1 MTPGDLS
8 RPIKSSA
15 DGRGDKKLSA
25 PLALASASLGGGLIA
40 LVLWLSIAEAPLGG
54 EPVAKITLAPVQN
67 PLDLTADGAGLG
79 IRDRLNPEDNVDYKP
94 VNPPDGPADD
104 GTPDPLDEQL
114 DKLAK
119 SGGPTIESLRAAPVA
134 GLTEQG
140 PNGILPKISA
150 SGKTPAQIYAR
161 PVTRTQADPN
171 MAKIAILV
179 GGMGLSVSGTSIAI
193 NRLPADITL
202 AFAPYAKSL
211 QKWVDKARQNG
222 HEVMLQLPM
231 EPFDYPDN
239 DPGPHTLLSSLTPP
253 DNVRRLEWLLSRF
266 TGYYGVTN
274 YMGAKFTSSSDALRP
289 VFRQLNRRGLV
300 YIEDGS
306 SARSN
311 SPKIARSVKLKATM
325 ADLIVDADPNLS
337 AITRSLAK
345 LETIALERGIA
356 IGVASGLPVTVGQIT
371 EWVKTLKEKGIVL
384 VPVSATITL
393 RQNTT

>member
-8 RPIKSSA
+8 RPIQTTA
-15 DGRGDKKLSA
+15 DGRGRKKLST
-25 PLALASASLGGGLIA
+25 PLALASAALAGGLMA

-54 EPVAKITLAPVQN
+54 EPVAKIALAPPQN
-67 PLDLTADGAGLG
+67 PLDLTADGADLG
-79 IRDRLNPEDNVDYKP
+79 IRDRLNPEDNVDFKP
-94 VNPPDGPADD
+94 VNPPADPADD
-104 GTPDPLDEQL
+104 GKTDPLDEQL
-114 DKLAK
+114 DKLAA
-119 SGGPTIESLRAAPVA
+119 SAGPTIGSLRTAPVA
-134 GLTEQG
+134 GLSEQG
-140 PNGILPKISA
+140 PNGLLPKISA
-150 SGKTPAQIYAR
+150 SGKTPAKVYAR
-161 PVTRTQADPN
+161 PVSRAQADPN

-193 NRLPADITL
+193 NRLPADVTL

-266 TGYYGVTN
+266 TGYFGVTN
-274 YMGAKFTSSSDALRP
+274 YMGAKFTSSTDAMRP

-311 SPKIARSVKLKATM
+311 SPKIARSVKLKATV
-325 ADLIVDADPNLS
+325 ADLIVDADPNVA
-337 AITRSLAK
+337 AITKALAT